1 MFCQNCGAELTESD
15 QKFCQNCGSEI
26 QVESEAPVSEPESL
40 QPPTPTPS
48 TPTPSQPSPTPTQ
61 FPTKIEGIGTFS
73 KKALGFA
80 IASLVTAVITLSV
93 GANLLFF
100 PSYFGFLGLGL
111 GFSIPGLIAVLC
123 FHVLGL
129 IFGIL
134 ARTNSS
140 RAVVEPE
147 NAASKIGGVFGVFGI
162 ILNVIPMALALI
174 IPATMFLPGLL
185 YF

>member
-1 MFCQNCGAELTESD
+1 MFCQNCGAELTEPD

-26 QVESEAPVSEPESL
+26 QIEAEIPESEPESVL
-40 QPPTPTPS
+40 PPSPTPIQPQ
-48 TPTPSQPSPTPTQ
+48 PSQPTPAPTQ
-61 FPTKIEGIGTFS
+61 FPTQIGGIGSYS
-73 KKALGFA
+73 KKSLGFA
-80 IASLVTAVITLSV
+80 IASLVTAIITLSI
-93 GANLLFF
+93 GANLSFF
-100 PSYFGFLGLGL
+100 SSYFGFFGLGY
-111 GFSIPGLIAVLC
+111 GFTIPGMIAVIC
-123 FHVLGL
+123 FHILGL

-174 IPATMFLPGLL
+174 LPAALFIPSFP